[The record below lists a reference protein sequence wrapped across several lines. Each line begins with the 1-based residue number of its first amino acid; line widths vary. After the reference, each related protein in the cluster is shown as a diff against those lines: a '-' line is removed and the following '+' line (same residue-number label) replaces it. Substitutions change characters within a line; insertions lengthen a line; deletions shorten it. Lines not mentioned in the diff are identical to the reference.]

1 MRFDL
6 AHLPTDTATLHQIIA
21 AQAAEGEARAAELA
35 AAKAG
40 LVAKALEVEK
50 LKLQIARLRR
60 MQFGRSS
67 EKIARTIEQLELR
80 LEELEAETPAASAET
95 SSSPSFNAE
104 QSSPA
109 ESASSPKGEKSKR
122 RDLPAHLPCRE
133 VVHEPSCACPT
144 CGGEMRKVG
153 EDVTKVLDYI
163 PGHFEVVKHIRPA
176 LSCRRCESMVQSPM
190 PSLPIERGLPGPGLL
205 AHILVSKYCD
215 HQPLYRQSGIYARD
229 GVDLDR
235 AIMAAWVGKVTA
247 LAAPLVEA
255 AANHVMAADKLHA
268 DDTPV
273 PVLAPGT
280 GKTKTGRLWVYLRD
294 ERPYGGRAP
303 PAVVYRYSPDR
314 KGEHPRAHLAHFHGF
329 LQADGYSGF
338 GPLYATAIGQPASV
352 TEVACWAHVRR
363 YFYDIHVASNA
374 PIATEAL
381 QRIAQLFD
389 VERAAMGRSP
399 EQRRLLRQRLARPVI
414 DDLAAFLDASLA
426 TISGRGDLAKAIRYA
441 RSRWIALTRYLDDGT
456 LEISNNAAERAIRPL
471 ALGRKNY
478 LFAGSDAGGER
489 AAAAYTLIETAKL
502 NELDPEVYLREVL
515 GRIAD
520 HPINRIGNL
529 LPWNIGIK
537 SQARAAA

>member
-6 AHLPTDTATLHQIIA
+6 ANLPTDTATLHQIIV

-40 LVAKALEVEK
+40 LMAKALEVEN

-67 EKIARTIEQLELR
+67 EKVARTIEQLELR
-80 LEELEAETPAASAET
+80 LEELEAETPAASDDASAANGEP
-95 SSSPSFNAE
+95 SSPIE
-104 QSSPA
+104 QSSPPGRKK
-109 ESASSPKGEKSKR
+109 SAR
-122 RDLPAHLPCRE
+122 RALPAHLPCRE
-133 VVHEPSCACPT
+133 VVHEPSCTCPT

-153 EDVTKVLDYI
+153 EDVTQVLDYV

-176 LSCRRCESMVQSPM
+176 RSCRRCESMAQSPM
-190 PSLPIERGLPGPGLL
+190 PTLPIERGLPGAGLL

-215 HQPLYRQSGIYARD
+215 HLPLYRQSGIYARD

-255 AANHVMAADKLHA
+255 AAAHVMAAAKLHA

-294 ERPYGGRAP
+294 ERPHAGQGP

-314 KGEHPRAHLAHFHGF
+314 RGEHPRAHLAAFHGF

-338 GPLYATAIGQPASV
+338 GPLYKTANGQAASV
-352 TEVACWAHVRR
+352 SEVACWAHVRR
-363 YFYDIHVASNA
+363 QFYDIHVASNA
-374 PIATEAL
+374 PIAGETL
-381 QRIAQLFD
+381 QRIGQLFD
-389 VERAAMGRSP
+389 IERAAMGRSP
-399 EQRRLLRQRLARPVI
+399 EQRRLLRQSSARPLI
-414 DDLAAFLDASLA
+414 DNLAAFLDASLA
-426 TISGRGDLAKAIRYA
+426 TISGRSDLAKAIRYA
-441 RSRWIALTRYLDDGT
+441 RSRWTALTRYLDDGT

-471 ALGRKNY
+471 VLGRKNY

-489 AAAAYTLIETAKL
+489 AAAAYTLLETAKL
-502 NELDPEVYLREVL
+502 NGLDPEAYLHEVL
-515 GRIAD
+515 GRLAD
-520 HPINRIGNL
+520 HPINRIAEL
-529 LPWNIGIK
+529 LPWNIVRGG
-537 SQARAAA
+537 SLRVVA

>member
-6 AHLPTDTATLHQIIA
+6 ANLPTDTATLHQIIVL
-21 AQAAEGEARAAELA
+21 QAAEGEARAAELA

-40 LVAKALEVEK
+40 LMAKGLEVEK
-50 LKLQIARLRR
+50 LKLQIARLQR

-67 EKIARTIEQLELR
+67 EKVARTIEQLELR
-80 LEELEAETPAASAET
+80 LEELEAETPAASDDASAANGEP
-95 SSSPSFNAE
+95 SSPIE
-104 QSSPA
+104 QSSPPDRKK
-109 ESASSPKGEKSKR
+109 SAR
-122 RDLPAHLPCRE
+122 RALPAHLPCRE
-133 VVHEPSCACPT
+133 VVHEPSCTCPT

-153 EDVTKVLDYI
+153 EDVTQVLDYV

-176 LSCRRCESMVQSPM
+176 RSCRRCESMAQSPM
-190 PSLPIERGLPGPGLL
+190 PTLPIERGLPGAGLL

-215 HQPLYRQSGIYARD
+215 HLPLYRQSGIYARD

-255 AANHVMAADKLHA
+255 AAAHVMAAAKLHA

-294 ERPYGGRAP
+294 ERPHAGQGP

-314 KGEHPRAHLAHFHGF
+314 RGEHPRAHLAAFHGF

-338 GPLYATAIGQPASV
+338 GPLYKTANRQAASV
-352 TEVACWAHVRR
+352 SEVACWAHVRR
-363 YFYDIHVASNA
+363 QFYDIHVASNA
-374 PIATEAL
+374 PIAGETL
-381 QRIAQLFD
+381 QRIGQLFD
-389 VERAAMGRSP
+389 IERAAMGRSP
-399 EQRRLLRQRLARPVI
+399 EQRRLLRQSSARPLI

-426 TISGRGDLAKAIRYA
+426 TISGRSDLAKAIRYA
-441 RSRWIALTRYLDDGT
+441 RSRWTALTRYLDDGT

-471 ALGRKNY
+471 VMTESFCTPYSSIWK
-478 LFAGSDAGGER
+478 
-489 AAAAYTLIETAKL
+489 
-502 NELDPEVYLREVL
+502 
-515 GRIAD
+515 
-520 HPINRIGNL
+520 H
-529 LPWNIGIK
+529 
-537 SQARAAA
+537 

>member
-6 AHLPTDTATLHQIIA
+6 ANLPTDTATLHQIIV

-35 AAKAG
+35 AAQAG
-40 LVAKALEVEK
+40 LMAKGLEVEK

-80 LEELEAETPAASAET
+80 LEELEAETPAASDDASAANGEP
-95 SSSPSFNAE
+95 SSPIE
-104 QSSPA
+104 QSSPPDRKK
-109 ESASSPKGEKSKR
+109 SAR
-122 RDLPAHLPCRE
+122 RALPAHLPCRE
-133 VVHEPSCACPT
+133 VVHEPSCTCPT

-153 EDVTKVLDYI
+153 EDVTQVLDYV

-176 LSCRRCESMVQSPM
+176 LSCRRCESMAQSPM
-190 PSLPIERGLPGPGLL
+190 PTLPIERGLPGAGLL
-205 AHILVSKYCD
+205 AHILISKYCD
-215 HQPLYRQSGIYARD
+215 HLPLYRQSGIYARD

-235 AIMAAWVGKVTA
+235 AIMAAWVGKITA

-255 AANHVMAADKLHA
+255 AAAHVMAAAKLHA

-294 ERPYGGRAP
+294 ERPYAGQGP

-314 KGEHPRAHLAHFHGF
+314 RGEHPRAHLAAFHGF

-338 GPLYATAIGQPASV
+338 GPLYKTANGQPATVS
-352 TEVACWAHVRR
+352 EVACWAHVRR
-363 YFYDIHVASNA
+363 QFYDIHVASNA
-374 PIATEAL
+374 PIAGETL
-381 QRIAQLFD
+381 QRIGQLFD
-389 VERAAMGRSP
+389 IERAAMGRSP
-399 EQRRLLRQRLARPVI
+399 EQRRLLRQSSARPLV

-426 TISGRGDLAKAIRYA
+426 TISGRSELAKAIRYA
-441 RSRWIALTRYLDDGT
+441 RSRWTALTRYLDDGT

-471 ALGRKNY
+471 VLGRKNY
-478 LFAGSDAGGER
+478 LFAGSDAGGAR

-502 NELDPEVYLREVL
+502 NGLDPEAYLREVL

-520 HPINRIGNL
+520 HPINRIAKL
-529 LPWNIGIK
+529 LPWNIVMGG
-537 SQARAAA
+537 SVRVAA